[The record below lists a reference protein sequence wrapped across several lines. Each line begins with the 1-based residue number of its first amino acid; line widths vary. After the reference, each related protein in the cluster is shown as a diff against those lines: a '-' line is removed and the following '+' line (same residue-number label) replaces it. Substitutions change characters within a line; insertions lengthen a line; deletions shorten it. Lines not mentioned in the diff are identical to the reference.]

1 MYHKRIITYLQS
13 IIMVPTIRISSLT
26 ATLLAMLL
34 ISSSPQISLLAHTF
48 SPVESAS
55 FLSLVDQIKSA
66 LLPIKQDI
74 SSNVT
79 LAREQAQYAKLLLN
93 ESVLKELKERN
104 QRITTELL
112 RMLNSIQNITVEN
125 VDDNLSKINDL
136 LAEAVSVRI
145 QNDQLKNV
153 TVQALVFANDVN
165 KISDEYTS
173 AFKEG
178 NTSLNMDMHATK
190 DDIHSMK
197 MDNNSMSMST
207 NATKTEIV
215 TDVAA
220 YQRAGALTDIAI
232 ERFNTELSGKS
243 NVSSA
248 MERVVKGLDQLK
260 VSIKNME
267 SSETVLGTVHG
278 EIQPNLQIAFNLQ
291 LAPSTN
297 HGNGDMSMST
307 STNNNNNQ
315 SMEDHMMMNM
325 N

>member
-1 MYHKRIITYLQS
+1 
-13 IIMVPTIRISSLT
+13 
-26 ATLLAMLL
+26 
-34 ISSSPQISLLAHTF
+34 
-48 SPVESAS
+48 
-55 FLSLVDQIKSA
+55 
-66 LLPIKQDI
+66 
-74 SSNVT
+74 
-79 LAREQAQYAKLLLN
+79 
-93 ESVLKELKERN
+93 
-104 QRITTELL
+104 
-112 RMLNSIQNITVEN
+112 MLNSIQNITVEN
-125 VDDNLSKINDL
+125 VDNNLSKISDL

-153 TVQALVFANDVN
+153 TVLALVFANDVN

-173 AFKEG
+173 AFKKD
-178 NTSLNMDMHATK
+178 NTSLNMDMNVTK
-190 DDIHSMK
+190 DDMHSMK

-207 NATKTEIV
+207 NATKKEIV

-243 NVSSA
+243 NSSSA
-248 MERVVKGLDQLK
+248 MEQVVKGLDQLK

-267 SSETVLGTVHG
+267 SPVTVLGTVHG
-278 EIQPNLQIAFNLQ
+278 EIQPNLLIALNLQ

-297 HGNGDMSMST
+297 HGIGNMSMST

>member
-1 MYHKRIITYLQS
+1 MKKIILPF
-13 IIMVPTIRISSLT
+13 ILVFV
-26 ATLLAMLL
+26 TLICTPNLHNAV
-34 ISSSPQISLLAHTF
+34 AHTF

-104 QRITTELL
+104 QRIATELL

-125 VDDNLSKINDL
+125 LGENLSKINDL
-136 LAEAVSVRI
+136 LAESVNARI

-153 TVQALVFANDVN
+153 TVQALVFANDIN
-165 KISDEYTS
+165 KILEEYTS

-178 NTSLNMDMHATK
+178 NTSLNMDISAIKADT
-190 DDIHSMK
+190 HSMK
-197 MDNNSMSMST
+197 MGNNSTSNST
-207 NATKTEIV
+207 NATETEIV

-243 NVSSA
+243 NSSSA
-248 MERVVKGLDQLK
+248 MERVVKGMDLLK
-260 VSIKNME
+260 LSIKNME
-267 SSETVLGTVHG
+267 SPLTVLGTVHG
-278 EIQPNLQIAFNLQ
+278 EIQPNLLIAFNLQ

-297 HGNGDMSMST
+297 HGIGNMSHVNF
-307 STNNNNNQ
+307 NN
-315 SMEDHMMMNM
+315 
-325 N
+325 

>member
-1 MYHKRIITYLQS
+1 
-13 IIMVPTIRISSLT
+13 
-26 ATLLAMLL
+26 
-34 ISSSPQISLLAHTF
+34 
-48 SPVESAS
+48 
-55 FLSLVDQIKSA
+55 
-66 LLPIKQDI
+66 
-74 SSNVT
+74 
-79 LAREQAQYAKLLLN
+79 
-93 ESVLKELKERN
+93 
-104 QRITTELL
+104 
-112 RMLNSIQNITVEN
+112 MLNSIQNITVEN
-125 VDDNLSKINDL
+125 VDDNLNNINDL

-153 TVQALVFANDVN
+153 TVQALVIADDVN
-165 KISDEYTS
+165 KILDEYTS

-178 NTSLNMDMHATK
+178 NTSLNMDMHITK
-190 DDIHSMK
+190 DDMHSMK

-232 ERFNTELSGKS
+232 ERFNTELRGKS
-243 NVSSA
+243 NV
-248 MERVVKGLDQLK
+248 K

-267 SSETVLGTVHG
+267 SPVTVFGTVHG

-297 HGNGDMSMST
+297 HGNGNMSMST

-315 SMEDHMMMNM
+315 SMADHMMNM

>member
-1 MYHKRIITYLQS
+1 
-13 IIMVPTIRISSLT
+13 MVPTIRISSLT

-34 ISSSPQISLLAHTF
+34 ICSSPQISLLAHTF

-55 FLSLVDQIKSA
+55 FLALVDQIKSA

-79 LAREQAQYAKLLLN
+79 LAREQAQYAKRLLN

-112 RMLNSIQNITVEN
+112 RMLNSIQNITVVN

-136 LAEAVSVRI
+136 LAEAVSARI

-153 TVQALVFANDVN
+153 TVQVLVFANDVN
-165 KISDEYTS
+165 MISDEYTS

-190 DDIHSMK
+190 DDMHSMK

-220 YQRAGALTDIAI
+220 YQRAGALTDIVF
-232 ERFNTELSGKS
+232 ERFNNELSGKS
-243 NVSSA
+243 NASSA
-248 MERVVKGLDQLK
+248 MEKVVKGLNQLR

-267 SSETVLGTVHG
+267 SPVTVLGTVHG
-278 EIQPNLQIAFNLQ
+278 EIQPNLLIAFNLQ

-297 HGNGDMSMST
+297 HGIGNMSMST

-315 SMEDHMMMNM
+315 SMQDHMMMNM

>member
-1 MYHKRIITYLQS
+1 
-13 IIMVPTIRISSLT
+13 MVPTVRISSLT

-34 ISSSPQISLLAHTF
+34 ISSFPPISLFAHTF

-104 QRITTELL
+104 QRIATVLL
-112 RMLNSIQNITVEN
+112 RMLNSIQNMTVEN
-125 VDDNLSKINDL
+125 VGDNLNKINDL
-136 LAEAVSVRI
+136 LAESVNVRI

-173 AFKEG
+173 PFKEV
-178 NTSLNMDMHATK
+178 NTSFNMDMHATT
-190 DDIHSMK
+190 DDMHSMK

-207 NATKTEIV
+207 NATKTEII

-220 YQRAGALTDIAI
+220 YQRAGGLADIAI

-243 NVSSA
+243 NTSSA
-248 MERVVKGLDQLK
+248 MEQTVKGLDQLRL
-260 VSIKNME
+260 SIKNME
-267 SSETVLGTVHG
+267 SPVTVLGTIHG

-315 SMEDHMMMNM
+315 SMEDRMMMNM

>member
-1 MYHKRIITYLQS
+1 MI
-13 IIMVPTIRISSLT
+13 
-26 ATLLAMLL
+26 A
-34 ISSSPQISLLAHTF
+34 
-48 SPVESAS
+48 
-55 FLSLVDQIKSA
+55 D
-66 LLPIKQDI
+66 
-74 SSNVT
+74 
-79 LAREQAQYAKLLLN
+79 
-93 ESVLKELKERN
+93 
-104 QRITTELL
+104 
-112 RMLNSIQNITVEN
+112 
-125 VDDNLSKINDL
+125 
-136 LAEAVSVRI
+136 
-145 QNDQLKNV
+145 
-153 TVQALVFANDVN
+153 DVN
-165 KISDEYTS
+165 KILDEYTS

-178 NTSLNMDMHATK
+178 NTSLNMDMHITK
-190 DDIHSMK
+190 DDMHSMK

-232 ERFNTELSGKS
+232 ERFNTELRGKS

-248 MERVVKGLDQLK
+248 MEQVVKGLDQLK

-267 SSETVLGTVHG
+267 SPVTVFGTVHG

-297 HGNGDMSMST
+297 HGNGNMSIST

-315 SMEDHMMMNM
+315 SMADHMMNM

>member
-1 MYHKRIITYLQS
+1 MYLQS

-34 ISSSPQISLLAHTF
+34 ISSSPQISLFAHTF

-104 QRITTELL
+104 QRIATELL

-125 VDDNLSKINDL
+125 VNDNLSKINDL
-136 LAEAVSVRI
+136 LAEAVSFRI

-190 DDIHSMK
+190 DGMHSMK

-232 ERFNTELSGKS
+232 ERFNAELSGKS
-243 NVSSA
+243 NSSSA
-248 MERVVKGLDQLK
+248 MEQVVKGLDQLK
-260 VSIKNME
+260 LSIKNME
-267 SSETVLGTVHG
+267 SPVTVLGTIHG
-278 EIQPNLQIAFNLQ
+278 EIQPNLLIAFNLQ

-297 HGNGDMSMST
+297 HGNGNMSMST

>member
-1 MYHKRIITYLQS
+1 
-13 IIMVPTIRISSLT
+13 
-26 ATLLAMLL
+26 
-34 ISSSPQISLLAHTF
+34 
-48 SPVESAS
+48 
-55 FLSLVDQIKSA
+55 
-66 LLPIKQDI
+66 
-74 SSNVT
+74 
-79 LAREQAQYAKLLLN
+79 
-93 ESVLKELKERN
+93 VLKEVKERN
-104 QRITTELL
+104 QRIATELL

-136 LAEAVSVRI
+136 LAEAISVRI

-178 NTSLNMDMHATK
+178 STSLNMDMHATK
-190 DDIHSMK
+190 DDMHSMK

-215 TDVAA
+215 TDVAS

-232 ERFNTELSGKS
+232 ERFNNELSGKT
-243 NVSSA
+243 NASSA
-248 MERVVKGLDQLK
+248 MERMVKGLDQLK
-260 VSIKNME
+260 LSIKNME
-267 SSETVLGTVHG
+267 SPVTVLGTIHG
-278 EIQPNLQIAFNLQ
+278 EIQSNLLIAFNLQ

-297 HGNGDMSMST
+297 HGIGNMSMST

-315 SMEDHMMMNM
+315 SMQDHMMMNM

>member
-1 MYHKRIITYLQS
+1 
-13 IIMVPTIRISSLT
+13 MVPTIRISGLT

-34 ISSSPQISLLAHTF
+34 ISSSPPISLFAHNF

-79 LAREQAQYAKLLLN
+79 LAREQAQFAKLLLN

-104 QRITTELL
+104 QRIATELL

-136 LAEAVSVRI
+136 LAESVNARI

-153 TVQALVFANDVN
+153 TVQALVFANDIN
-165 KISDEYTS
+165 KILEEYTS

-178 NTSLNMDMHATK
+178 NTSLNMDISAIK
-190 DDIHSMK
+190 ADIHSMK
-197 MDNNSMSMST
+197 MGNNSTSNST

-243 NVSSA
+243 NSSSA
-248 MERVVKGLDQLK
+248 MERVVKGMDLLK
-260 VSIKNME
+260 LSIKNME
-267 SSETVLGTVHG
+267 SPLTVLGTVHG
-278 EIQPNLQIAFNLQ
+278 DIQPNLLIAFNLQ

-297 HGNGDMSMST
+297 HRIGNMSMST
-307 STNNNNNQ
+307 STISNNNQ